1 LSFGEIDTKP
11 EAMFFDEDRPL
22 RPLPAKLAI
31 WKIQA
36 LKFAEASLRSAEENA
51 TRLEQPF
58 QNVADWLEAFCHCQ
72 GRCLDGQVGP
82 IAIDDQARE
91 IVSFT
96 VHQSAAR
103 CWRVKMELSAKV
115 NCRGET

>member
-1 LSFGEIDTKP
+1 
-11 EAMFFDEDRPL
+11 MFFDEDRPL

-72 GRCLDGQVGP
+72 GRCLDG
-82 IAIDDQARE
+82 
-91 IVSFT
+91 
-96 VHQSAAR
+96 
-103 CWRVKMELSAKV
+103 
-115 NCRGET
+115 